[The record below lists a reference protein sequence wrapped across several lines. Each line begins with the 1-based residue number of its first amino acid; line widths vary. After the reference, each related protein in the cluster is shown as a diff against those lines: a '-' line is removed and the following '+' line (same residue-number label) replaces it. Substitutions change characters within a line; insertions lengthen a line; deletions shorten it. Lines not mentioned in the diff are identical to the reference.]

1 LDLVRAGDAARQRLP
16 APRDEAYSAAVIQV
30 ADLTRKY
37 GSFVAVDHMSLEIPD
52 GAIFGLLGPNGAGK
66 STTVKCIAGLLRPTS
81 GRVLVNGVDVAQKPL
96 EVKAMLGYVPE
107 GPVLFPTLS
116 GRELL
121 TLVGRMH
128 RMDESALGGRIEE
141 LLTAFG
147 LGDKSDH
154 QVHSYSKGMAQKLAI
169 AAALLPNPRLLVLDE
184 ALNGLDAASA
194 AVLKRLLRGLADA
207 GKTVIFCSHILEVVE
222 RLCDE
227 IAVVAHGRL
236 RARGS
241 VSSIMAESGSSTL
254 EQAFI
259 SLTGETDV
267 AREASE
273 ILAALGTDGASRPG
287 AASHDS
293 RAGGADAGKNEA

>member
-1 LDLVRAGDAARQRLP
+1 
-16 APRDEAYSAAVIQV
+16 
-30 ADLTRKY
+30 
-37 GSFVAVDHMSLEIPD
+37 MSLDIPD

-81 GRVLVNGVDVAQKPL
+81 GNVLVNGVDVAQNPL
-96 EVKAMLGYVPE
+96 GVKAMLGYVPE
-107 GPVLFPTLS
+107 SPVLFPTLS

-128 RMDESALGGRIEE
+128 RMDEAALDGRIEE
-141 LLTAFG
+141 LLAAFG

-169 AAALLPNPRLLVLDE
+169 AAALLPNPGLLILDE

-207 GKTVIFCSHILEVVE
+207 GKTVVFCSHILEVVE

-241 VSSIMAESGSSTL
+241 VSAIMAASGASTL

-273 ILAALGTDGASRPG
+273 ILAAL
-287 AASHDS
+287 
-293 RAGGADAGKNEA
+293 AGDAGKKEA

>member
-1 LDLVRAGDAARQRLP
+1 M
-16 APRDEAYSAAVIQV
+16 IQV
-30 ADLTRKY
+30 TDLTRKY
-37 GSFVAVDHMSLEIPD
+37 GTFVAVDHMRLDIPD

-81 GRVLVNGVDVAQKPL
+81 GKVLVNGVDATEKPL

-107 GPVLFPTLS
+107 SPVLFPTLS

-169 AAALLPNPRLLVLDE
+169 AAALLPNPRLLILDE

-227 IAVVAHGRL
+227 IAVVAHGSL
-236 RARGS
+236 RAHGS
-241 VSSIMAESGSSTL
+241 VSAIMAESGASTL
-254 EQAFI
+254 EQAFM

-267 AREASE
+267 AREAAE
-273 ILAALGTDGASRPG
+273 ILAALGAGRTGA
-287 AASHDS
+287 
-293 RAGGADAGKNEA
+293 

>member
-1 LDLVRAGDAARQRLP
+1 MDLDV
-16 APRDEAYSAAVIQV
+16 
-30 ADLTRKY
+30 
-37 GSFVAVDHMSLEIPD
+37 PD
-52 GAIFGLLGPNGAGK
+52 GVIFGLLGPNGAGK

-81 GRVLVNGVDVAQKPL
+81 GSVRVNGVDVAREPL
-96 EVKAMLGYVPE
+96 AVKAMLGYVPE
-107 GPVLFPTLS
+107 SPTLFPTLT

-128 RMDESALGGRIEE
+128 RMQETALDGRIEE
-141 LLTAFG
+141 LLGAFG

-169 AAALLPNPRLLVLDE
+169 AAALLPNPQLLILDE

-194 AVLKRLLRGLADA
+194 AVLKRLLRGLADT
-207 GKTVIFCSHILEVVE
+207 GKTVVFCSHILEVVE
-222 RLCDE
+222 RLCDQ

-241 VSSIMAESGSSTL
+241 VSAIMAESGASTL
-254 EQAFI
+254 EQAFMT
-259 SLTGETDV
+259 LTGETDV

-273 ILAALGTDGASRPG
+273 ILAALATDGASRP
-287 AASHDS
+287 S
-293 RAGGADAGKNEA
+293 AGMRERPTLATDGGEKEA

>member
-1 LDLVRAGDAARQRLP
+1 
-16 APRDEAYSAAVIQV
+16 VIQV
-30 ADLTRKY
+30 EDLTRKY
-37 GSFVAVDHMSLEIPD
+37 GSFAAVDHMRLDIPD

-81 GRVLVNGVDVAQKPL
+81 GRVLVNGLDVAQKPL
-96 EVKAMLGYVPE
+96 EVKALLGYVPE
-107 GPVLFPTLS
+107 SPVLFPTLS

-141 LLTAFG
+141 LLGAFG

-169 AAALLPNPRLLVLDE
+169 AAALLPNPRLLILDE
-184 ALNGLDAASA
+184 ALTGLDAASA

-207 GKTVIFCSHILEVVE
+207 GRTVIFCSHILEVVE

-227 IAVVAHGRL
+227 IAVVAHGSL
-236 RARGS
+236 RAQGS
-241 VSSIMAESGSSTL
+241 VSAIMAGSGASTL

-273 ILAALGTDGASRPG
+273 ILAALG
-287 AASHDS
+287 
-293 RAGGADAGKNEA
+293 AGDGKNEA

>member
-1 LDLVRAGDAARQRLP
+1 MV
-16 APRDEAYSAAVIQV
+16 QV
-30 ADLTRKY
+30 EELTRKY
-37 GSFVAVDHMSLEIPD
+37 GTFVAVDGMSLEIPD
-52 GAIFGLLGPNGAGK
+52 GGIFGLLGPNGAGK

-81 GRVLVNGVDVAQKPL
+81 GRVRVNGVDVAENPL
-96 EVKAMLGYVPE
+96 GVKAMLGYVPE
-107 GPVLFPTLS
+107 SPVLFPTLS

-128 RMDESALGGRIEE
+128 RMDESALDGRIDE
-141 LLTAFG
+141 LLDAFG
-147 LGDKSDH
+147 LGEKSDH

-169 AAALLPNPRLLVLDE
+169 AAALLPNPALLILDE

-194 AVLKRLLRGLADA
+194 AVLKRLLRGLADT
-207 GKTVIFCSHILEVVE
+207 GRTVIFCSHILEVVE

-241 VSSIMAESGSSTL
+241 VPTIMSATGASTL

-273 ILAALGTDGASRPG
+273 ILAALSPDG
-287 AASHDS
+287 
-293 RAGGADAGKNEA
+293 GGRK